1 MLLNIE
7 DMNQAVE
14 DWERSEEQRVKREE
28 THKELNKRIEEEVSL
43 VFIGSVISSL
53 IVATVIDAID

>member
-14 DWERSEEQRVKREE
+14 DWERSEEQRVKRVE
-28 THKELNKRIEEEVSL
+28 THKELNKRIEEEV
-43 VFIGSVISSL
+43 VPSVHRVSY
-53 IVATVIDAID
+53 